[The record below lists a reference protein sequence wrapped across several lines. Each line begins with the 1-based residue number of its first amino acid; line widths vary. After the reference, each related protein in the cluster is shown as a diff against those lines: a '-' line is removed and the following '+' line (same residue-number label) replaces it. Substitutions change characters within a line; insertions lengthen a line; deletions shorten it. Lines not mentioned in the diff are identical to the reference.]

1 MGYNLSKLRVLVVDD
16 SKNMRM
22 LVRTVLTAIGVQT
35 VREAGD
41 GNSAMTELRSN
52 PIDIAIIDWVMEP
65 MDGLDF
71 VRQVR
76 TAEDSPNQF
85 LPIIMMT
92 GHTERHRIFKARDA
106 GVTEFLAKPITAKTL
121 LLRLTNIIEHPRP
134 FVRAKGYFGPDR
146 RRRSEDYTG
155 PERRGQK
162 TADIAA
168 SSSSSPAGA
177 AEAETKPVQA

>member
-1 MGYNLSKLRVLVVDD
+1 MGYNLSKLRVLIVDD

-22 LVRTVLTAIGVQT
+22 LVRTVLTAIGVQH
-35 VREAGD
+35 VFEAAD
-41 GNSAMTELRSN
+41 GGAGLQELRAN
-52 PIDIAIIDWVMEP
+52 PVDIAIVDWVMEP
-65 MDGLDF
+65 MDGLEF
-71 VRQVR
+71 VRHVR
-76 TAEDSPNQF
+76 SAEDSPNPF

-92 GHTERHRIFKARDA
+92 GHTERARIFSARDA

-146 RRRSEDYTG
+146 RRRSEQYAG

-162 TADIAA
+162 PPVEDAAA
-168 SSSSSPAGA
+168 SAHDP
-177 AEAETKPVQA
+177 KPVQA

>member
-1 MGYNLSKLRVLVVDD
+1 MGYNLSKLRVLIVDD

-22 LVRTVLTAIGVQT
+22 LVRTVLNAIGVTT

-41 GNSAMTELRSN
+41 GVAGLSELRSN
-52 PIDIAIIDWVMEP
+52 PIDIAIIDWVMEG
-65 MDGLDF
+65 MDGLEF

-76 TAEDSPNQF
+76 SADDSPNLF

-146 RRRSEDYTG
+146 RRRSEEYSG
-155 PERRGQK
+155 PERRGVKLEAPPAAAAAADPDPK
-162 TADIAA
+162 T
-168 SSSSSPAGA
+168 
-177 AEAETKPVQA
+177 VQA

>member
-1 MGYNLSKLRVLVVDD
+1 MGYNLSKLRLLVVDD

-22 LVRTVLTAIGVQT
+22 LVRTVLNAIGVT
-35 VREAGD
+35 AISECGD
-41 GNSAMTELRSN
+41 GNTAMNELRGN
-52 PIDIAIIDWVMEP
+52 ACDIAIVDWVMEP
-65 MDGLDF
+65 MDGLEF

-76 TAEDSPNQF
+76 TAEDSPNPF

-121 LLRLTNIIEHPRP
+121 LLRLMNIIEHPRP

-146 RRRSEDYTG
+146 RRRSEDYSG
-155 PERRGQK
+155 PERRGQNK
-162 TADIAA
+162 SADGA
-168 SSSSSPAGA
+168 PADA
-177 AEAETKPVQA
+177 KAQA

>member
-1 MGYNLSKLRVLVVDD
+1 MGYNLSKLRVLIVDD

-22 LVRTVLTAIGVQT
+22 LVKTVLNALGVQI
-35 VREAGD
+35 VREAND
-41 GNSAMTELRSN
+41 GQMGLQELRSG
-52 PIDIAIIDWVMEP
+52 PIDIAIVDWVMEP
-65 MDGLDF
+65 MDGLEF

-76 TAEDSPNQF
+76 TADDSPNPF

-121 LLRLTNIIEHPRP
+121 LLRMTNIIEHPRP

-146 RRRSEDYTG
+146 RRRNEDYQG
-155 PERRGQK
+155 PERRGHG
-162 TADIAA
+162 TPA
-168 SSSSSPAGA
+168 AGA
-177 AEAETKPVQA
+177 SAPASTTDPKPVQA

>member
-22 LVRTVLTAIGVQT
+22 LVKTILNALGVTT
-35 VREAGD
+35 VRESPD
-41 GNSAMTELRSN
+41 GQMALQELRAG
-52 PIDIAIIDWVMEP
+52 PIDIVICDWVMEP
-65 MDGLDF
+65 MDGLEF

-76 TAEDSPNQF
+76 TAEDSPNPF

-92 GHTERHRIFKARDA
+92 GHTEKHRIFKARDS

-121 LLRLTNIIEHPRP
+121 LLRLTNIIENPRP

-146 RRRSEDYTG
+146 RRRSEDYAG
-155 PERRGQK
+155 PERRSANK
-162 TADIAA
+162 ADAA
-168 SSSSSPAGA
+168 KDA
-177 AEAETKPVQA
+177 KPVQA

>member
-1 MGYNLSKLRVLVVDD
+1 MGYNLSKLRVLIVDD

-22 LVRTVLTAIGVQT
+22 LVRTVLNAIGVTT

-41 GNSAMTELRSN
+41 GQAGLIELRAN
-52 PIDIAIIDWVMEP
+52 PIDIAIVDWVMEP
-65 MDGLDF
+65 MDGLEF

-76 TAEDSPNQF
+76 SADDSPNLF

-146 RRRSEDYTG
+146 RRRSEEYAG

-162 TADIAA
+162 SEASSAAA
-168 SSSSSPAGA
+168 SVQDP
-177 AEAETKPVQA
+177 KPVQA

>member
-22 LVRTVLTAIGVQT
+22 LVKTILNALGVQT
-35 VREAGD
+35 VREAAD
-41 GNSAMTELRSN
+41 GQTAMQELRAG
-52 PIDIAIIDWVMEP
+52 PIDVAIVDWVMEP
-65 MDGLDF
+65 MDGLEF

-76 TAEDSPNQF
+76 TAEDSPNTF

-92 GHTERHRIFKARDA
+92 GHTEKHRIFKARDS

-121 LLRLTNIIEHPRP
+121 LLRLTNIIENPRP

-146 RRRSEDYTG
+146 RRRSEDYSG
-155 PERRGQK
+155 PERRGMNK
-162 TADIAA
+162 SEGATAKDA
-168 SSSSSPAGA
+168 
-177 AEAETKPVQA
+177 KPVQA